1 MFFSEVAAAASST
14 QPRPQTD
21 IHSLTIE
28 SISEILQVAKNIQ
41 ASQVKLKDTVE
52 KPKLNIEPQK
62 KSGQDAVKS
71 MNQGS
76 SQASA
81 GPMGTRMHFHGPQSK
96 NLNSNRN
103 FGQQGNQNN
112 APLNDQPSQQDR
124 EKSESPPVEVFLG
137 MEGSRYERQRQ
148 REEEERRK
156 RMEKNSFGNGGNFN
170 GPQNRGNTSNQGIG
184 RGNALPGRPSSSS
197 SLTFRSGQ
205 MNPKQTSLGSNN
217 SNLSMNI
224 KPGHSQ
230 HSPMQNRPGQNTYD
244 RPGQS
249 AMNRPGQTSMNRPGQ
264 NAFNRPGQSSMNRP
278 GQNNMNKPGQNNM
291 NRPGQNTVNR
301 PGQNTVNRPGQ
312 NTINRPG
319 QPTQNHPNQP
329 QHQGYSNLS
338 HSGMQEKSNAESIT
352 ELMTENELQSWEN
365 LQRQLRQ
372 SYLEDQISGPSVSAY
387 DQRLKQGS
395 QPMHSQTPQQSG
407 SLDWFQQTKQLQ
419 MQERLKRQTAPKGIL
434 KGGMSVKL

>member
-1 MFFSEVAAAASST
+1 M
-14 QPRPQTD
+14 
-21 IHSLTIE
+21 TIE

-62 KSGQDAVKS
+62 KSGQYAVKS
-71 MNQGS
+71 MNQRS
-76 SQASA
+76 SQVSA
-81 GPMGTRMHFHGPQSK
+81 GPMGTRMHFHG
-96 NLNSNRN
+96 NLKSNSN
-103 FGQQGNQNN
+103 FEQQGNQNKT
-112 APLNDQPSQQDR
+112 PLNDQPSQQDR

-156 RMEKNSFGNGGNFN
+156 RMEKNSFGNRGNFD
-170 GPQNRGNTSNQGIG
+170 GPQNRGNTANQGIG
-184 RGNALPGRPSSSS
+184 RGNALPGRSSSS
-197 SLTFRSGQ
+197 SSSTFRLGQ
-205 MNPKQTSLGSNN
+205 MNPNQTSLGSNN

-230 HSPMQNRPGQNTYD
+230 HSPMQNRPGRNTYD
-244 RPGQS
+244 RPGQN
-249 AMNRPGQTSMNRPGQ
+249 AMNRPGQNSMNRPGQ

-278 GQNNMNKPGQNNM
+278 GQNSMNQPGQNNM
-291 NRPGQNTVNR
+291 NR

-319 QPTQNHPNQP
+319 QPTQNCPNQP

-338 HSGMQEKSNAESIT
+338 LSGMQEKSNAESIT

-395 QPMHSQTPQQSG
+395 QPLHSQTPQQSS

-434 KGGMSVKL
+434 KGGMSIQL